1 MQQLS
6 RPFQI
11 LLVVFVLFAAVWFVA
26 LRKHSSSSENTSA
39 PAPSSSAQH
48 AASTSSPGGGT
59 PASSGSTYNGS
70 APGVA
75 GLSRAIQKARG
86 AVAQSQQNANQLQQ
100 KSAQASGQTQ
110 NDQTQNSKQTQHSSQ
125 AQSGQAQKSQ
135 TQGGTQ
141 QHQNSTQ
148 THSASAKSAPS
159 AFAQA
164 HSKAVNGIPAMQA
177 TVESELQHGK
187 VVALLFFNPKGSVD
201 AAVRRELRRAGD
213 SSHGKLAV
221 HLASAKQVGTF
232 GSFTRTVQVYSTP
245 TILLINKAGVT
256 SSLTGLT
263 DAFSIEQAIR
273 EVKTAK

>member
-1 MQQLS
+1 MPQLS

-11 LLVVFVLFAAVWFVA
+11 LLAVFVLFAAVWFIA
-26 LRKHSSSSENTSA
+26 LRKHSTSSESSSA

-48 AASTSSPGGGT
+48 TASASSPGGGT

-100 KSAQASGQTQ
+100 KSAQASSQTQ
-110 NDQTQNSKQTQHSSQ
+110 NGQAQSSSQAQHGNQ
-125 AQSGQAQKSQ
+125 AQSGQTQKRQ
-135 TQGGTQ
+135 TQSA
-141 QHQNSTQ
+141 QHNQNSTQ
-148 THSASAKSAPS
+148 AHSPSAKSAPS
-159 AFAQA
+159 SAA
-164 HSKAVNGIPAMQA
+164 HVHPKAANGIPAMQA
-177 TVESELQHGK
+177 TVESELHQGK

-201 AAVRRELRRAGD
+201 ASVRRELRRAGS

-221 HLASAKQVGTF
+221 HFASAKQVGTF

-263 DAFSIEQAIR
+263 DAFSIEQAVR
-273 EVKTAK
+273 EVKAAK